1 MRPERPD
8 IAAPELPPRLRW
20 AGEPPGSMAE
30 MTAGGPV
37 LVHFLDFAQL
47 NSVRTLPYLSEWASR
62 YREHGLTVVG
72 VETPR
77 LSFAG
82 GDEEIRRGVERLGLD
97 FPVAL
102 DSKRDLWLDYGCR
115 GWPSLFLWA
124 QGGALAWFHFGEG
137 EYVATENAIQEELR
151 SADVTRDLPAPMEP
165 LRPTD
170 RPGAVVL
177 NPTAELFPAEDRA
190 WTAAEDGSGIDVEYE
205 GGGVFLTAE
214 GEGQIE
220 AGLDD
225 GPLDPVEVDGAGLYA
240 VAEHPAHERHRVSLT
255 LPEGVALWSVSF
267 APGVAPDS
275 GNGGAAV
282 ARG

>member
-1 MRPERPD
+1 VKPDRPD

-20 AGEPPGSMAE
+20 AGEAPGSMAE

-47 NSVRTLPYLSEWASR
+47 NSVRTLPYLAEWASR
-62 YREHGLTVVG
+62 YREQGLTVLG

-82 GDEEIRRGVERLGLD
+82 GDEEIRRGVERLGLG

-102 DSKRDLWLDYGCR
+102 DFKRDLWLNYGCR

-137 EYVATENAIQEELR
+137 EYTATENAIQEALR
-151 SADVTRDLPAPMEP
+151 SVDVTRALPAPMEP
-165 LRPTD
+165 LRATD

-177 NPTAELFPAEDRA
+177 NPTAELFPAEDQA
-190 WTAAEDGSGIDVEYE
+190 WTAAADGAGIDVEYE
-205 GGGVFLTAE
+205 GAGVYLTAE

-220 AGLDD
+220 AGLD
-225 GPLDPVEVDGAGLYA
+225 GEPLAPVAVDGAGLYP

-255 LPEGVALWSVSF
+255 LPEGVGLWSVSF
-267 APGVAPDS
+267 APGVAPD
-275 GNGGAAV
+275 G
-282 ARG
+282 

>member
-1 MRPERPD
+1 VRPDRAD

-20 AGEPPGSMAE
+20 VGEAPGSMAE

-37 LVHFLDFAQL
+37 LVHFFDFAQL
-47 NSVRTLPYLSEWASR
+47 NSVRTLPYVAEWANR

-72 VETPR
+72 VQTPR
-77 LSFAG
+77 LKFMG
-82 GDEEIRRGVERLGLD
+82 GDEALRRGVEGLGLG

-137 EYVATENAIQEELR
+137 EYFATETAIQEELR
-151 SADVTRDLPAPMEP
+151 SEDVTRVLPGPVEP
-165 LRPTD
+165 LRATD

-177 NPTAELFPAEDRA
+177 NPTAELFPATDRA
-190 WTAAEDGSGIDVEYE
+190 WTAAEDGAGVDVDYE
-205 GGGVFLTAE
+205 GGGAFITAE
-214 GEGQIE
+214 GEGTIE
-220 AGLDD
+220 AQLD
-225 GPLDPVEVDGAGLYA
+225 GEPLAPVVVDGAGLYA
-240 VAEHPAHERHRVSLT
+240 VAEHPVHERHRVGLT

-267 APGVAPDS
+267 AAGVAS
-275 GNGGAAV
+275 AE
-282 ARG
+282 RG